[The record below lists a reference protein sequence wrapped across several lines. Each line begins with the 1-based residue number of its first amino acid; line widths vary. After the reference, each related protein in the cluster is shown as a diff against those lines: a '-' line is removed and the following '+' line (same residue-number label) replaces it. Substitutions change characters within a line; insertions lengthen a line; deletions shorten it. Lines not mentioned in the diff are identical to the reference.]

1 MDQRLG
7 KALPAVPITFGNV
20 LLEDVLDFF
29 HAAVEEHQTV
39 RGLSGLSLIEDEG
52 GQGRL
57 IGHDVIVEVGS
68 DS

>member
-1 MDQRLG
+1 
-7 KALPAVPITFGNV
+7 
-20 LLEDVLDFF
+20 
-29 HAAVEEHQTV
+29 V